1 MSKALAVIVRITK
14 TEQEI
19 KRLLLALI
27 ASLALPTAVNA
38 ERNWLLVEI
47 DISWGVEIKKIEM
60 ESMAQCNEQASIWL
74 NSDNIKHEKKYRSYE
89 CLTGK

>member
-19 KRLLLALI
+19 KCLLLALI

-38 ERNWLLVEI
+38 ESYWLLVEI
-47 DISWGVEIKKIEM
+47 DIS
-60 ESMAQCNEQASIWL
+60 
-74 NSDNIKHEKKYRSYE
+74 
-89 CLTGK
+89 